1 MKIPT
6 KFLITLPCLLAA
18 AALFYGCKEDEF
30 DNNGNDIATGYTYH
44 IKAETGAAQE
54 HAQANGK
61 ARSLTLDSNSVVHS
75 TWKTGDQ
82 LMVYNFGDN
91 EESTETAYS
100 LLNVADTGVNKKF
113 SAFVGTLVSKNQVSR
128 NDRLCFLYPGSAST
142 GNDRTIKPV
151 AKRTRAMSG
160 GATNEYYESDN
171 NQIRR
176 FVYLDLSHQDGSIAT
191 IGKKFDYQWA
201 AINPTSVNGN
211 EVNCTVGPLQREIA
225 IWAIKLP
232 GDKSW
237 LEIDNIKSADV
248 FDLSTGEFVTNN
260 ATSNRK
266 YHIVIGNTNTH
277 YQMGEA
283 GLPSKSPKDGYVYVA
298 VLPGTYYDVTLTF
311 MASKV
316 PTTKTYKRVTFEKN
330 KVYRT
335 TPTGFLDTYIMM
347 PYTHPYVEVQGV
359 KWAKGN
365 FVHLVNGDPDFPDWH
380 PEYWG
385 VAPGQFYIAGGKA
398 SQFKQPYQQKA
409 TYMDLFRFGAIAS
422 ALNLTSGD
430 CMSGNKSISK
440 QLYTDASGQT
450 TTTDTALAKY
460 GDIVWFHTKN
470 YTQKYRMPSD
480 AEMRA
485 LYEHANVK
493 AARYRYSYG
502 SGTNPETD
510 YVFGLYFWT
519 NHGEHGEPRV
529 QIFPTQQRDQYDD
542 VTALVAFDKGLF
554 LPFTGKR
561 AVNSD
566 MVEFRWLHYFDGIY
580 GQYMS
585 DLSSDSTSN
594 WNYLWG
600 NKEWN
605 RTSNSKREAKAIRP
619 VWDETNT
626 DTYDYSWRDD
636 APTGLDLYGRGTY
649 LSEGWR

>member
-44 IKAETGAAQE
+44 IKAEIGAAQE

-75 TWKTGDQ
+75 AWEAGDQ

-91 EESTETAYS
+91 DESTETAYS

-113 SAFVGTLVSKNQVSR
+113 SAFEGTLVSKNQVSR

-142 GNDRTIKPV
+142 GSNPTITPV

-160 GATNEYYESDN
+160 GGATYEYYESDN
-171 NQIRR
+171 NKIRR
-176 FVYLDLSHQDGSIAT
+176 FVYLDLSRQDGSIAT

-201 AINPTSVNGN
+201 AIYPTSVNGN

-225 IWAIKLP
+225 IWAIKLH
-232 GDKSW
+232 GDKRW
-237 LEIDNIKSADV
+237 LTIDNIKSADV

-260 ATSNRK
+260 ANSNRK
-266 YHIVIGNTNTH
+266 YHIAIGNPN
-277 YQMGEA
+277 YYMGDN
-283 GLPSKSPKDGYVYVA
+283 GLPRVYSPDGYIYVA
-298 VLPGTYYDVTLTF
+298 VLPGTYYDVTLTGV
-311 MASKV
+311 SIKN

-335 TPTGFLDTYIMM
+335 TLTYKDF
-347 PYTHPYVEVQGV
+347 PDSHDWSYKPKHPYVEVQGV

-365 FVHLVNGDPDFPDWH
+365 FVHLVNGDPEVPDWH

-385 VAPGQFYIAGGKA
+385 VAPDQYYIAGGKA
-398 SQFKQPYQQKA
+398 SLLRQPYQQNA
-409 TYMDLFRFGAIAS
+409 NCMDLFRFGAIAS

-430 CMSGNKSISK
+430 CMSGNNTISK

-450 TTTDTALAKY
+450 TTNDTAQAKY

-470 YTQKYRMPSD
+470 YMQKYRMPADS
-480 AEMRA
+480 EMIA

-493 AARYRYSYG
+493 AARYRYPYG
-502 SGTNPETD
+502 SGTNPETN

-519 NHGEHGEPRV
+519 NHGEPRV
-529 QIFPTQQRDQYDD
+529 QIFPTQQWDQYDD
-542 VTALVAFDKGLF
+542 VTALINFDKGLF

-566 MVEFRWLHYFDGIY
+566 TVTFRYLHYFGGIY

-585 DLSSDSTSN
+585 DFSSNNNDN
-594 WNYLWG
+594 WDYLWG
-600 NKEWN
+600 NMGWN
-605 RTSNSKREAKAIRP
+605 RTSNSKGEAKAIRP

-626 DTYDYSWRDD
+626 DDTDEYSWSADD
-636 APTGLDLYGRGTY
+636 AEGIESAYSAN

>member
-44 IKAETGAAQE
+44 IKAEIGAAQE
-54 HAQANGK
+54 HAQVNGK
-61 ARSLTLDSNSVVHS
+61 ARSLTLDKNSVVHS
-75 TWKTGDQ
+75 AWEKGDQ

-91 EESTETAYS
+91 DQSTETAYS
-100 LLNVADTGVNKKF
+100 LLTVAQAGIGTKY
-113 SAFVGTLVSKNQVSR
+113 SAFEGTLVSKNQVSR

-142 GNDRTIKPV
+142 GTDRTIKPV
-151 AKRTRAMSG
+151 AKSTRTMSG
-160 GATNEYYESDN
+160 GATYEYYESDN
-171 NQIRR
+171 NKIRR
-176 FVYLDLSHQDGSIAT
+176 FVYLDLSRQDGSIET

-201 AINPTSVNGN
+201 AIYPTSVNGN

-232 GDKSW
+232 RDKSW
-237 LEIDNIKSADV
+237 LTIDNIKSADV
-248 FDLSTGEFVTNN
+248 FDLSTGEFVTNDTN
-260 ATSNRK
+260 SNRK
-266 YHIVIGNTNTH
+266 YHIVIGNPTFYTYKSDN
-277 YQMGEA
+277 
-283 GLPSKSPKDGYVYVA
+283 GLPRRYSPDDYVYVA

-311 MASKV
+311 MATKL

-335 TPTGFLDTYIMM
+335 TLTDWQE
-347 PYTHPYVEVQGV
+347 THDMNANKRSYVEVQGV

-365 FVHLVNGDPDFPDWH
+365 FVHLVNGDPEVPDWH

-385 VAPGQFYIAGGKA
+385 VAPDQYYIAGGKA

-409 TYMDLFRFGAIAS
+409 TYMDLFRFGAIES

-430 CMSGNKSISK
+430 CMSGNKNISK
-440 QLYTDASGQT
+440 QLYTDASGQDT
-450 TTTDTALAKY
+450 TTVDSLVKY
-460 GDIVWFHTKN
+460 GDIVWFHTRNKH
-470 YTQKYRMPSD
+470 QKYRMPSD

-493 AARYRYSYG
+493 AARYRYDPDI
-502 SGTNPETD
+502 SGTNPETN

-519 NHGEHGEPRV
+519 KHDGEPRV
-529 QIFPTQQRDQYDD
+529 QIFPTQQWDQYDD

-561 AVNSD
+561 AANSD
-566 MVEFRWLHYFDGIY
+566 MVEFRYLHYFGGIY

-585 DLSSDSTSN
+585 DLSSDNALN
-594 WNYLWG
+594 WDCLWG
-600 NKEWN
+600 NMEWN
-605 RTSNSKREAKAIRP
+605 YTPKNKGEAKAIRP

-626 DTYDYSWRDD
+626 DTTYSWD
-636 APTGLDLYGRGTY
+636 GGFLELFSEGSY
-649 LSEGWR
+649 LSEGWK